1 MKLTL
6 RRAIW
11 GVILL
16 FSLLL
21 AAIAAAPEIE
31 ANAWRG
37 PLVQE
42 LSRALDRP
50 VQVQSVRYQVY
61 PSPGLSASSLV
72 IPEDPAF
79 GIEPLA
85 YVTQLQVGVKLIPL
99 ILGRL
104 EVASVR
110 LVDASVNISRTDER
124 GWNVSRLMLG
134 MAAAARSGS
143 PPALELRACRVN
155 FRFGLVK
162 SSYYLSNVDLDL
174 QPPSESHRGMSWSF
188 KASPART
195 DRAEQGFG
203 RFTGDGAWSPTRGP
217 DGSVEIGVELETSA
231 VSEFVTLLAGQDL
244 GLQGRVSSRARLDG
258 PLNNVRVRGQF
269 EFIEVDRA
277 GLFGFRGK
285 QFRLPLE
292 GSINLPGQ
300 SFDLHLAARP
310 VESAPPP
317 IKIILSSTNTLI
329 DPRWKAEFIFKAFPA
344 ATLAELSQRLGLGL
358 PDGMEVT
365 GDVDGSLAFQRGG
378 PASGQITVK
387 TATLRSQAAGQV
399 SAPEAALAISGDEIR
414 LSEATV
420 SSEGGAGMNISGV
433 WNTRTDLRELDIKLT
448 GAPISEL
455 NKPATALGAA
465 IPLLDACDAGQATG
479 TFRYRSAA
487 SAPWT
492 GAATVANLSCPVQG
506 AASPFAAGTA
516 TVTLREDGWTLRS
529 PSASWASLSGT
540 VALSWKN
547 GARRPLRFETSITE
561 ASAADIETLLLPTLA
576 RNRSLLDRTL
586 SFGRATTP
594 AWLAARSLSGH
605 VKFGKLT
612 FAGVEASPVEANL
625 FWDGTS
631 VQFSA
636 LSMRIGDASL
646 NGRMNVSLKGASPS
660 YQITSRLDDYP
671 YDSISATLDFELRS
685 SGLGKALLENLQA
698 SGEFQFLGA
707 EANHEPLS
715 PFRGAFDYSARR
727 SASPLRVTS
736 TEVGIGGETYVG
748 SGLAAAD
755 GRLHLD
761 LAGPS
766 RAQRLSISLS
776 PWLVEARP

>member
-6 RRAIW
+6 RRTLWA
-11 GVILL
+11 VILL
-16 FSLLL
+16 FLFLL
-21 AAIAAAPEIE
+21 AVIVAAPEIE
-31 ANAWRG
+31 AGAWRG
-37 PLVQE
+37 PLAQE
-42 LSRALDRP
+42 LSRALGRP
-50 VQVQSVRYQVY
+50 VQVQSVRYQLY

-85 YVTQLQVGVKLIPL
+85 YVTELQVGVKLIPL
-99 ILGRL
+99 MLGRL
-104 EVASVR
+104 EVSSVR
-110 LVDASVNISRTDER
+110 LVDASVNISRTDAR
-124 GWNVSRLMLG
+124 GWNVSRLLLG
-134 MAAAARSGS
+134 MATAARSGS

-155 FRFGLVK
+155 YRFGLVK

-188 KASPART
+188 EASPART

-203 RFTGDGAWSPTRGP
+203 RFTGDGSWYPARGP
-217 DGSVEIGVELETSA
+217 GGSVEIGVELETSA
-231 VSEFVTLLAGQDL
+231 VSEVVTLLAGQDL

-258 PLNNVRVRGQF
+258 PLDNVRVRGQF

-285 QFRLPLE
+285 QFKLPLE
-292 GSINLPGQ
+292 GTINLPGQ
-300 SFDLHLAARP
+300 SFDLQLAARP

-317 IKIILSSTNTLI
+317 IEIVLSSTDTLI
-329 DPRWKAEFIFKAFPA
+329 DPRWKAEFLFKAFPA
-344 ATLAELSQRLGLGL
+344 ATLADLSQRLGLGL

-414 LSEATV
+414 LSPTTATT
-420 SSEGGAGMNISGV
+420 EGGAEINISGV
-433 WNTRTDLRELDIKLT
+433 WNTRTDLRELDLKFA
-448 GAPISEL
+448 GAAISEL
-455 NKPATALGAA
+455 NRPATALGAA
-465 IPLLDACDAGQATG
+465 IPLLNACVAGQATG
-479 TFRYRSAA
+479 AFRYRSAA
-487 SAPWT
+487 VAPWT
-492 GAATVANLSCPVQG
+492 GAATTAKLNCPVEG
-506 AASPFAAGTA
+506 AAAPFVAGTA
-516 TVTLREDGWTLRS
+516 TVVLRDDGWTLRS
-529 PSASWASLSGT
+529 PSASWASLSGA
-540 VALSWKN
+540 VALAWKN
-547 GARRPLRFETSITE
+547 GARRPLRLEMSIAE
-561 ASAADIETLLLPTLA
+561 ATAADLETLLLPTLA
-576 RNRSLLDRTL
+576 RNRGLLDRTL
-586 SFGRATTP
+586 SFGRASTP
-594 AWLAARSLSGH
+594 SWLAARSLSGH
-605 VKFGKLT
+605 LTFGKLT

-625 FWDGTS
+625 FWDGAN
-631 VQFSA
+631 VELSA
-636 LSMRIGDASL
+636 LTMRIGDASL
-646 NGRMNVSLKGASPS
+646 NGRMTVSLAGSAPS
-660 YQITSRLDDYP
+660 YVIASRLDDYP
-671 YDSISATLDFELRS
+671 HDSVSASLDFVLRS

-707 EANHEPLS
+707 EANGEPIR

-727 SASPLRVTS
+727 NISRLRVS
-736 TEVGIGGETYVG
+736 SAEAGIGGETYVG
-748 SGLAAAD
+748 SGLVATD